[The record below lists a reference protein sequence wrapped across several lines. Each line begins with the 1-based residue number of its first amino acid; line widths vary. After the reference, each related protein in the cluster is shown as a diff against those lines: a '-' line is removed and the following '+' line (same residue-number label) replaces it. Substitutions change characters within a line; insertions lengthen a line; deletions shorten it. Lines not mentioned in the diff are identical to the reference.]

1 MLLTGVPLAE
11 LTAPAVART
20 AEAPVVECPTCPANT
35 KEPCDMKVK
44 WKKNVAR
51 LVPATTMIAAVVV
64 AVART
69 ASVKWG

>member
-1 MLLTGVPLAE
+1 
-11 LTAPAVART
+11 
-20 AEAPVVECPTCPANT
+20 
-35 KEPCDMKVK
+35 MKVK

-51 LVPATTMIAAVVV
+51 LVPATTTIAAVVL